1 MNYET
6 FLRFIFPA
14 GMFDYFEMTKFNELT
29 EKVELYFEEK
39 NSIPEEY
46 KNDKLESKGF
56 YEEVRMY
63 DYPMR
68 GRSCILYIK
77 KRRWYNH
84 TKEKYVS
91 RNWKLM
97 ADGTQI
103 SSEFASFLKVPNP
116 LCVNEMR
123 RTYSVMA

>member
-1 MNYET
+1 MNYYT
-6 FLRFIFPA
+6 FLRFIFPD
-14 GMFDYFEMTKFNELT
+14 GMFDYFDMAQFKEFTD
-29 EKVELYFEEK
+29 KVEIYFEEK
-39 NSIPEEY
+39 NNPPEEY
-46 KNDKLESKGF
+46 KNDKLKSKGF

-84 TKEKYVS
+84 TTEKYIS

-97 ADGTQI
+97 AQGTQI
-103 SSEFASFLKVPNP
+103 SSEFASFLKAMDR
-116 LCVNEMR
+116 L
-123 RTYSVMA
+123 SSH

>member
-1 MNYET
+1 MS
-6 FLRFIFPA
+6 LLI
-14 GMFDYFEMTKFNELT
+14 KL
-29 EKVELYFEEK
+29 KSISKKK
-39 NSIPEEY
+39 NNPPEEY

-84 TKEKYVS
+84 TKEKYIS

-97 ADGTQI
+97 AQGTQI
-103 SSEFASFLKVPNP
+103 SSEFASFLKAMDR
-116 LCVNEMR
+116 LSSHK
-123 RTYSVMA
+123 Y

>member
-1 MNYET
+1 MNYDT
-6 FLRFIFPA
+6 FLRFIFPD
-14 GMFDYFEMTKFNELT
+14 GMFDYFEMAQFNELT
-29 EKVELYFEEK
+29 DKVEIYFEEK
-39 NSIPEEY
+39 NNPPEEY

-77 KRRWYNH
+77 KRRWYNY
-84 TKEKYVS
+84 TKEKYIS

-97 ADGTQI
+97 AQGTQI
-103 SSEFASFLKVPNP
+103 SSEFASFLKAMDR
-116 LCVNEMR
+116 L
-123 RTYSVMA
+123 SSHKH

>member
-1 MNYET
+1 MS
-6 FLRFIFPA
+6 LLI
-14 GMFDYFEMTKFNELT
+14 KL
-29 EKVELYFEEK
+29 K
-39 NSIPEEY
+39 SISKKKIDPPEEY

-84 TKEKYVS
+84 TKEKYIS
-91 RNWKLM
+91 RNWELM
-97 ADGTQI
+97 AQGTQI
-103 SSEFASFLKVPNP
+103 SSEFASFLKAMDR
-116 LCVNEMR
+116 LSSHK
-123 RTYSVMA
+123 Y